1 MPLNEMRMSLNEVT
15 YDMRRIAKAVNFGLI
30 YGQSA
35 YGLAR
40 QISVK
45 VEQAQDF
52 ITRYFHRFPRVKEY
66 MNQMENMAATQGYV
80 ETLLQRRRYFPQLT
94 STGYGSANQR
104 QSAQRMAIN
113 TPIQGSA
120 ADIIKLAMIRL
131 YRMLSGSS
139 LQARMLLQVHDEVV
153 LEVPEEEV
161 GDTTVM
167 IREAMENAF
176 NLAVPLKVDVEV
188 GSNWLEMK

>member
-1 MPLNEMRMSLNEVT
+1 
-15 YDMRRIAKAVNFGLI
+15 
-30 YGQSA
+30 
-35 YGLAR
+35 
-40 QISVK
+40 
-45 VEQAQDF
+45 
-52 ITRYFHRFPRVKEY
+52 
-66 MNQMENMAATQGYV
+66 MENRGSARGCV

-161 GDTTVM
+161 VDTTVT